1 MAVSTG
7 SSYDAVNRGPGMF
20 LLSAT
25 PSAGRTV
32 EEVEAAL
39 REQIQRIAR
48 EGVTEE
54 ELKRV
59 KAQVIAGQVFQR
71 DSMFSQA
78 MQMGALDNAGL
89 PYDSADL
96 QAKRLQDVTAAQ
108 VQDVAK
114 KFFIDDSLTV
124 AVLDPQPLPTRA
136 NAPAHAGTSIK

>member
-1 MAVSTG
+1 
-7 SSYDAVNRGPGMF
+7 
-20 LLSAT
+20 
-25 PSAGRTV
+25 
-32 EEVEAAL
+32 
-39 REQIQRIAR
+39 
-48 EGVTEE
+48 
-54 ELKRV
+54 V

-108 VQDVAK
+108 VQEVAK

-124 AVLDPQPLPTRA
+124 AVLDPQPLPIRA
-136 NAPAHAGTSIK
+136 NAPAHAEAPRK